1 MKANNKKIKNI
12 KNIKISSDTH
22 YLLKKYCKKHGLKMF
37 AFVELLIKDKCKSHL
52 GKDVISRI
60 VNGKKQNYE
69 IHTLLKICLAL
80 NCTPNQIIE
89 KDNFIE
95 TQIK

>member
-1 MKANNKKIKNI
+1 MEKTK
-12 KNIKISSDTH
+12 
-22 YLLKKYCKKHGLKMF
+22 LKQILEKRNMTQS
-37 AFVELLIKDKCKSHL
+37 ELFYIIKDNCKSYL

-69 IHTLLKICLAL
+69 IYTLLKICMAL
-80 NCTPNQIIE
+80 NVTPNQIIE
-89 KDNFIE
+89 KENFVN

>member
-1 MKANNKKIKNI
+1 MPKQTKLKLLLEKRNMTQSELYNI
-12 KNIKISSDTH
+12 
-22 YLLKKYCKKHGLKMF
+22 
-37 AFVELLIKDKCKSHL
+37 IKDNCKSYL

-69 IHTLLKICLAL
+69 IYTLLKICMAL
-80 NCTPNQIIE
+80 NVTPNQIIE
-89 KDNFIE
+89 KDSFVD

>member
-1 MKANNKKIKNI
+1 MSKQTKLK
-12 KNIKISSDTH
+12 
-22 YLLKKYCKKHGLKMF
+22 LLLEKRNMTQS
-37 AFVELLIKDKCKSHL
+37 ELYNTIKDNCKSYL

-69 IHTLLKICLAL
+69 IYTLLKICMAL
-80 NCTPNQIIE
+80 NVTPNQIIE
-89 KDNFIE
+89 KDTFVD

>member
-1 MKANNKKIKNI
+1 MPKQTKLKLLLEKRNMTQSELYNI
-12 KNIKISSDTH
+12 
-22 YLLKKYCKKHGLKMF
+22 
-37 AFVELLIKDKCKSHL
+37 IKDNCKSYL

-69 IHTLLKICLAL
+69 IYTLLKICMAL
-80 NCTPNQIIE
+80 NVTPNQIIE
-89 KDNFIE
+89 KDSFAD